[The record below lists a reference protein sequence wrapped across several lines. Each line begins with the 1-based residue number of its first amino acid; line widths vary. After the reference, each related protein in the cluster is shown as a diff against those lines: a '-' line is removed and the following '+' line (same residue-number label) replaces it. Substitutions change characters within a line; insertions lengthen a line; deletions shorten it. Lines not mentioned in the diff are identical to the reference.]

1 MSSAMHTA
9 YLLIT
14 VLGVAM
20 VEFSG
25 VVKLRRD
32 PRIVRLVHE
41 VVGVALKYFP
51 LLAACELAGALGLG
65 PRLAPGQSS
74 LAAFLGTNARKRR
87 GLSTRLVWS
96 IASPMPALTTM
107 GFTPLTAS
115 PTPPP

>member
-1 MSSAMHTA
+1 MHTA
-9 YLLIT
+9 YLVIT
-14 VLGVAM
+14 VLVAAM
-20 VEFSG
+20 VAFSG
-25 VVKLRRD
+25 VGKLRRD

-96 IASPMPALTTM
+96 ISSLMPALSSM
-107 GFTPLTAS
+107 GFSTVTA
-115 PTPPP
+115 